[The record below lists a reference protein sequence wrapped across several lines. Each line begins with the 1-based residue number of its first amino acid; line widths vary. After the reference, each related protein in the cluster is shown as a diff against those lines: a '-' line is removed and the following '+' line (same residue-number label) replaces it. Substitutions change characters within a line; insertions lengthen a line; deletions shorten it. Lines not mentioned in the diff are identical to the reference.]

1 LLQKIDQKARIF
13 ANNQEYDVTMK
24 QTFSTLTL
32 IFLLIFSSFGFSQSN
47 KGRIEGKVTNQ
58 EGQSLPG
65 VNIILMGT
73 TLGTITDRRGNFTL
87 DRIPAGRYTILV
99 SMIGYK
105 PREILNVRVF
115 PNKSTRLNVHLKQV
129 AIEAPALIVTASK
142 KQQTIQDSPISVAIV
157 SEKEIQR
164 RNSSNL
170 QDIITFVPGVYLIN
184 NQLNIRGSTGYSQ
197 GAGSRV
203 LVLLDGVPFI
213 TGDSGTINW
222 DAIPVTEIEQIEVI
236 KSAGSALY
244 GSNALG
250 GVLNIITRD
259 PGNTPQTRIRTSWG
273 FYNKPYYSEWRWTNR
288 LLQFNSIDVSHSQTF
303 HKLGVLIS
311 AGRKTSTGYKQN
323 GEYTRWNFF
332 GKFHYRYSSETH
344 AVLLTNLAYEN
355 HGQSFLWRGPA
366 TNHPYE
372 ISPDAIGDKIH
383 SGKYIW
389 HFTYKTMLRR
399 NLAFISKSSLYM
411 TRWQDY
417 FHDNQDYSRTNK
429 WGQEFLFEYQ
439 PFRRHSMT
447 FGTESIYH
455 RTHSSIFGNP
465 FTYDWGIYA
474 QDEVTLPFHLKT
486 TIGARFDFHQV
497 ETIFHES
504 QISPKFGL
512 VWQPLPGTA
521 FRTSLGKGF
530 RAASISEIFTH
541 TLVSGFEV
549 IPNLDLRAES
559 AKAFEIGW
567 NQFLGKI
574 AMLDV
579 AYFQTTYRNMI
590 NPELVTF
597 VPPAFRLA
605 NLLNARIQ
613 GIDFSGKVA
622 PIPRHL
628 FLQLNYAYLDAER
641 FGKIEPVVCL
651 DDFAH
656 IPGRALP
663 YRPKHIFTSTLSGNY
678 GGWQLALD
686 YRYLSRYEE
695 VSAYCNDARV
705 PIRNWTARIEKEI
718 RGMTFSLK
726 IDNLTHYYYTEFE
739 RNMSPPRN
747 FTFTVRKKI

>member
-1 LLQKIDQKARIF
+1 
-13 ANNQEYDVTMK
+13 MK
-24 QTFSTLTL
+24 Q
-32 IFLLIFSSFGFSQSN
+32 IFSILIILLAFSSLGFSQSN
-47 KGRIEGKVTNQ
+47 KGRIEGRVMSQ
-58 EGQSLPG
+58 RGQPLPG
-65 VNIILMGT
+65 VNIILKGT
-73 TLGTITDRRGNFTL
+73 TLGTITDVRGNFSL
-87 DRIPAGRYTILV
+87 NRIPIGRYTIIV
-99 SMIGYK
+99 SIIGYE
-105 PREILNVRVF
+105 PREISNVRVF
-115 PNKSTRLNVHLKQV
+115 ADKTTRLTIHLKQV

-142 KQQTIQDSPISVAIV
+142 KQQTIQDSPVSVAIM

-222 DAIPVTEIEQIEVI
+222 DAIPVTEVERIEVI

-259 PGNTPQTRIRTSWG
+259 PGRTPQTRVRTSWG
-273 FYNKPYYSEWRWTNR
+273 FYDKPYYPEWRWTNR
-288 LLQFNSIDVSHSQTF
+288 LLQFNSVDVSHSRTF

-311 AGRKTSTGYKQN
+311 AGRKTSAGYKQN
-323 GEYTRWNFF
+323 GDYTRWNFF
-332 GKFHYRYSSETH
+332 GKFHYRYSPETH
-344 AVLLTNLAYEN
+344 AVLLTNFAYEN

-366 TNHPYE
+366 TNRPYE

-389 HFTYKTMLRR
+389 HFTYKTMLCR

-411 TRWQDY
+411 TRWKDY
-417 FHDNQDYSRTNK
+417 FHDNHDFSRTNK

-447 FGTESIYH
+447 FGSEGIYR

-465 FTYDWGIYA
+465 YTYDWGIYA
-474 QDEVTLPFHLKT
+474 QDEMALPFRLKAT
-486 TIGARFDFHQV
+486 VGARFDFHQV
-497 ETIFHES
+497 EDIFHES
-504 QISPKFGL
+504 QLSPKFGL
-512 VWQPLPGTA
+512 VWQPFQGTA

-549 IPNLDLRAES
+549 VPNLDLRAES
-559 AKAFEIGW
+559 ARAFEIGW

-579 AYFQTTYRNMI
+579 AYFRTTYQNMI
-590 NPELVTF
+590 NPELVTY

-605 NLLNARIQ
+605 NLIEARIQ
-613 GIDFSGKVA
+613 GVDFSGKIA
-622 PIPRHL
+622 PIPSHL
-628 FLQLNYAYLDAER
+628 FLQLNYTYLDAER
-641 FGKIEPVVCL
+641 LGKIEPVVCL
-651 DDFAH
+651 DDFVH
-656 IPGRALP
+656 MPSRVLP
-663 YRPKHIFTSTLSGNY
+663 YRPKHILTGTVSVTYL
-678 GGWQLALD
+678 GWQLAFD

-695 VSAYCNDARV
+695 VSAYCKDARV
-705 PIRNWTARIEKEI
+705 PIRDWTARLEKEV
-718 RGMTFSLK
+718 RGITFSMK
-726 IDNLTHYYYTEFE
+726 VDNLTQYYYTEFE

-747 FTFTVRKKI
+747 FTMSIRKKF